1 MKKKLFALI
10 LSAVLLAGCTAG
22 TSKKSKKK
30 KSSSEEIV
38 ARVTSVTLDRS
49 ELNFNLSE
57 NEEDRFTTWQLIAT
71 VNGEGDYEKS
81 VTWST
86 SDEEVVTVE
95 NGVANAIALGEA
107 TITAVSTF
115 DKTKSATCSVSVV
128 EGAPVVKEVKITP
141 ANPVIDLKDGKTI
154 KLTAEVIGD
163 NAPSQQVTWSA
174 KSSGVLSVDQNGF
187 VTATKTG
194 TGTVTATSAKDTSK
208 SSTITVTVI
217 DSTPIIESVEIQP
230 TATRYELDI
239 YKADKKTMKF
249 TAKVNT
255 TNQAPETVE
264 WKSSDSTKV
273 SVDQE
278 GLVTALAT
286 TGASDVTI
294 TATSTYKNPGETT
307 YKSDSVKIGVI
318 DSTPRVTSVTVEL
331 STATLRMDKTAKA
344 TYSVSGYIE
353 ESQKTATWSSSN
365 TNVAVIDENGNITPV
380 GEGTVNIIATAD
392 FVNPD
397 GKKMTGSKTL
407 TVKKAEDVDD
417 YTIMLYICG
426 ADLESDSDS
435 RYGGNATEDIKEILE
450 AGKTPEGVNIIL
462 ETGGANKWYDSSNK
476 LTSTGT
482 KIPENLT
489 RWFVNGSAKIEKV
502 EDTYQ
507 PSDGNMGSQNTF
519 KSFLQWGLTN
529 YPADKT
535 AVIMWN
541 HGGGMSGC
549 CFDERYSKDGLTPTE
564 MYNAFK
570 EVLGSGSNAT
580 KLEWIGYD
588 CCTMQMADIASIN
601 ADYFHYQIASQEL
614 EASTGWVYTNWL
626 TELYNG
632 LNGND
637 PLTTEELLKIICDDF
652 VNANSSWG
660 SDNDQV
666 LSYIKLDNMNAFTS
680 AFNEFTKDC
689 NTDSYFNNVVNQ
701 SKNTLRFSEELVS
714 EGWYQY
720 YICYGDVDM
729 GGLLNNLKAPST
741 LTSAYNNIIGYHKYY
756 SQASKYS
763 SKKPSGLNAFV
774 AMQYDDDEYVIQLEK
789 SDYPT
794 TSTKFTAWHDMNIDH
809 GTWYR

>member
-10 LSAVLLAGCTAG
+10 LSALLLAGCTAG

-81 VTWST
+81 VTWSS

-128 EGAPVVKEVKITP
+128 EGAPVVKEVKINP
-141 ANPVIDLKDGKTI
+141 ANPIIDLKEGKTI
-154 KLTAEVIGD
+154 KLTAEVLGD

-194 TGTVTATSAKDTSK
+194 TGTVTATSAKNTSV
-208 SSTITVTVI
+208 SNTVTVTVI

-230 TATRYELDI
+230 TAARYELDI

-249 TAKVNT
+249 TAKVNP
-255 TNQAPETVE
+255 NGVPETIE

-365 TNVAVIDENGNITPV
+365 TNVAEIDENGNITPI

-407 TVKKAEDVDD
+407 TVKKAEEVDD

-426 ADLESDSDS
+426 ADLESSNQQGN
-435 RYGGNATEDIKEILE
+435 GGNATEDISEILQ
-450 AGKTPEGVNIIL
+450 AGKTPDGVNVII
-462 ETGGANKWYDSSNK
+462 ETGGASEWKSSSKN
-476 LTSTGT
+476 LTKDGS
-482 KIPENLT
+482 KIPANLT
-489 RWFVNGSAKIEKV
+489 RWVVNDSAKIEKV
-502 EDTYQ
+502 TDTYQ
-507 PSDGNMGSQNTF
+507 PKDASMGLQSTF
-519 KSFLQWGLTN
+519 TSFLQWGLTN

-549 CFDERYSKDGLTPTE
+549 CFDENNSDDGLTPTE

-570 EVLGSGSNAT
+570 DVLGSGSNAT

-614 EASTGWVYTNWL
+614 EASTGWVYSNWL
-626 TELYNG
+626 EELYNG

-637 PLTTEELLKIICDDF
+637 PLTTEELLKVICDDF
-652 VNANSSWG
+652 VNANSDWG

-689 NTDSYFNNVVNQ
+689 NTASYFNNVVNQ
-701 SKNTLRFSEELVS
+701 SKNTLRFSEELVEDS
-714 EGWYQY
+714 FQY

-729 GGLLNNLKAPST
+729 GGLLNNLNAPST
-741 LTSAYNNIIGYHKYY
+741 LTSAYNNIICYHKYY

-763 SKKPSGLNAFV
+763 SKKPTGLNAFV
-774 AMQYDDDEYVIQLEK
+774 AMQYDDDYVIQLTK

-794 TSTKFTAWHDMNIDH
+794 TSTKFTTWCNMNRDH
-809 GTWYR
+809 WPQSQY